1 MITTLPKW
9 PRPSKWWYASFASA
23 NRNVRSITGCKRC
36 IVIARFI
43 ASKSA
48 RLPTLIE
55 PRVMPRPVSN
65 KGSSPARLRQACT
78 NQADMSPHSQRL
90 QRHRDRPRPAD
101 LDDAIDAAAIGQ
113 LTRLRV
119 PIRRFDVVD
128 HLRCPQCLQPLGFF
142 RCRGCRNH
150 SSTQDLGE
158 LQGKVRD
165 APRAL
170 GQNLSPA
177 VTRRWSVSAT
187 QAVTAAQGRVAASSK
202 DRWLGRST
210 TASSLKTAYSASIPS
225 RLAPSRSVK

>member
-128 HLRCPQCLQPLGFF
+128 HLRCPQCLQPLGFSAVEVVAIT
-142 RCRGCRNH
+142 RAPKIWANCRAK
-150 SSTQDLGE
+150 SETPPE
-158 LQGKVRD
+158 PWVRTY
-165 APRAL
+165 PRRL
-170 GQNLSPA
+170 PGDGPSVPP
-177 VTRRWSVSAT
+177 RRSRQRRA
-187 QAVTAAQGRVAASSK
+187 
-202 DRWLGRST
+202 RW
-210 TASSLKTAYSASIPS
+210 
-225 RLAPSRSVK
+225 RLPRRIGGLAGVRLLLH